1 MKKIAVLLFATFILF
16 GCANNNQASDQTSK
30 NGLVWH
36 TNIEQAVAIAKK
48 ENKPVLVQ
56 FSGSD
61 WCKWCIKLNNEV
73 MDTKEFANYAKD
85 NLVLVNLDFPHTIPQ
100 TDLVKNYNQAQVNK
114 YRIEGFPA
122 VLLLDKTGKLVFE
135 TGYQPGG
142 PVAYIQHIKA
152 AYGIK

>member
-1 MKKIAVLLFATFILF
+1 MKKISVLLLATFILI
-16 GCANNNQASDQTSK
+16 GCANNNQANDKSSK

-36 TNIEQAVAIAKK
+36 TNIEKAVAIAKK

-85 NLVLVNLDFPHTIPQ
+85 NLILVNLDNLRHSPQ
-100 TDLVKNYNQAQVNK
+100 PEEVTKYNYEQMNK
-114 YRIEGFPA
+114 YKIEGYPA
-122 VLLLDKTGKLVFE
+122 VLLLDKNGKLVFE

-142 PVAYIQHIKA
+142 PIAYIQHIKS